1 MNFPSLLKVT
11 VMLPVN
17 LNIILCLLQI
27 AEFVYCQ
34 YETKIL
40 TLAIS
45 QDNSTNF
52 APSSEGT
59 FYKWVKIQVLVLFKS
74 TLTNQN
80 QF

>member
-1 MNFPSLLKVT
+1 MNCPSLLNST
-11 VMLPVN
+11 VMLPAN
-17 LNIILCLLQI
+17 LNIILCLLRI
-27 AEFVYCQ
+27 AEFVHCQ
-34 YETKIL
+34 HETKIP

-74 TLTNQN
+74 KLTNQN
-80 QF
+80 KF